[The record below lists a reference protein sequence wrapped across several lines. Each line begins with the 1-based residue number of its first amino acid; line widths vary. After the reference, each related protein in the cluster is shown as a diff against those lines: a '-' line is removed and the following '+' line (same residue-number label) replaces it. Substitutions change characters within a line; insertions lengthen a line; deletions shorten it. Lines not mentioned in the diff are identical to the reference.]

1 LIDSVRTSIEET
13 SFSPNVLQPYNP
25 NSEEIKEENRRKEYV
40 QQRTYEELKE
50 EVRGLNN
57 AGKKKVKGGSANM
70 FTGRSNGIHGQP
82 GDYSK

>member
-1 LIDSVRTSIEET
+1 MVDSVRTSIEET

-25 NSEEIKEENRRKEYV
+25 NSNEVKEENRRKVYV
-40 QQRTYEELKE
+40 QQRTYEELRE

-57 AGKKKVKGGSANM
+57 AGKKKVKRGSANL
-70 FTGRSNGIHGQP
+70 FTGISHAIHGQP